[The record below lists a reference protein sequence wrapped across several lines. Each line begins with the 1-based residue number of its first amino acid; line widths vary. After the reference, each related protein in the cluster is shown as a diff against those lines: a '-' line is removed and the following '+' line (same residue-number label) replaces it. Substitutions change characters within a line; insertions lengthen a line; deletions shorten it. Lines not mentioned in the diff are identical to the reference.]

1 MRHSYA
7 LLCLCTFGVA
17 YAATLT
23 TLGVAGCLFG
33 NKGVE
38 TGDIASP
45 DKSTST
51 TTDQGMSN
59 SPGGRQTNI
68 TLYGVGWA
76 GTGLLVGFVAWDR
89 RRAKKALGRAIMGI
103 EACGPECDGKKYC
116 RGFHDRTE
124 KYLYRRVKAATE

>member
-1 MRHSYA
+1 MRHFDA
-7 LLCLCTFGVA
+7 LLCTFGVA
-17 YAATLT
+17 YAATMM
-23 TLGVAGCLFG
+23 TLGAAGCLLG

-38 TGDIASP
+38 GDIASP
-45 DKSTST
+45 DRSTST
-51 TTDQGMSN
+51 DTDQGMAN